1 MNEQL
6 ATIAAL
12 PWGWCTGLLCAS
24 LTVLLGVARGLEPD
38 VILVRA
44 DTAGTIAGVT
54 LALTGSDADGPSLAA
69 SGTLKARHSCW
80 PCLGC
85 TRKGA
90 LRAGLFGSLLADVNA
105 VGLEKP

>member
-44 DTAGTIAGVT
+44 ATAGTIAGVT
-54 LALTGSDADGPSLAA
+54 LALTKSL
-69 SGTLKARHSCW
+69 
-80 PCLGC
+80 CLW
-85 TRKGA
+85 
-90 LRAGLFGSLLADVNA
+90 LLVLTDN
-105 VGLEKP
+105 GQRR